1 VTKEQTSPS
10 GSILPSPT
18 RLTPFTEEVSSYFEE
33 IADNFSNRLEGYSV
47 QYQELSVDAETSK
60 DGQCPKLSDNVT
72 CANTLYAKNE
82 CWSIGQPDTD
92 CENQALCCFNG
103 CENVCFQ
110 GIKVIDAS
118 EVTNEVIQNSS
129 SNSCPPVVSQPYCQT
144 SRPNCWS
151 AGTYDLDCP
160 NSGLCCFDGCH
171 NRCLEIEE
179 GKKQINERPT
189 VPLYPTS
196 EPKLPI
202 SENANDDD
210 LPISTQREPIL
221 VLHIYTPQQNEA
233 KVQTNR
239 VSENSA
245 INNRVYQN
253 EQVVDEGHLQCPFL
267 GYKPRNQCLHSQSEC
282 RRANTKDPNC
292 GNGGL
297 CCFDGCTYKC
307 MTSEAGS
314 LNQPNTDE
322 ETTVAA
328 TITRREGI
336 DLCPRDNIVSRSH
349 CRLQLQHECVFSSDC
364 PGLGGRCCFNGCV
377 NTCVN
382 PFDGVPSF
390 FYRRKK

>member
-1 VTKEQTSPS
+1 MIGMARPFQSFNGRRRPRFESKNTAITILPTVRRRVNPCQRGFGYQKRRRLCQRKHGKRRVQKSNSHVYDYVPARSVDDIVEELVTKEQTLPS

-47 QYQELSVDAETSK
+47 QYQESSLDAETSK
-60 DGQCPKLSDNVT
+60 NGQCPKLSDNVT

-103 CENVCFQ
+103 CENVCFE
-110 GIKVIDAS
+110 GIEVIDAS

-171 NRCLEIEE
+171 NRCLEEIEE

-196 EPKLPI
+196 EPKFPI

-210 LPISTQREPIL
+210 LPISTQRVPIL

-253 EQVVDEGHLQCPFL
+253 EQ
-267 GYKPRNQCLHSQSEC
+267 
-282 RRANTKDPNC
+282 
-292 GNGGL
+292 
-297 CCFDGCTYKC
+297 
-307 MTSEAGS
+307 
-314 LNQPNTDE
+314 
-322 ETTVAA
+322 
-328 TITRREGI
+328 
-336 DLCPRDNIVSRSH
+336 
-349 CRLQLQHECVFSSDC
+349 
-364 PGLGGRCCFNGCV
+364 
-377 NTCVN
+377 
-382 PFDGVPSF
+382 
-390 FYRRKK
+390 